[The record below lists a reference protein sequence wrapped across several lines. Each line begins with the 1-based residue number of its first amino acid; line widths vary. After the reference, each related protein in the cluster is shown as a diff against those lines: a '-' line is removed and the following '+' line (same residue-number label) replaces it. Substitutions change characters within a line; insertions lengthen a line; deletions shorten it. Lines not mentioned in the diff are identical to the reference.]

1 MEVRRPPPST
11 ADSGL
16 RAGSP
21 FYLAMAVAISLTAF
35 TGFAFTYFGPVMRGE
50 YPAVSPVVHVHGWS
64 FFAWYLLLP
73 LQALLITAGRR
84 RVHMTLGSASVVL
97 AIVMVFTGILV
108 AAVRI
113 EQGLSTEDP
122 NELTVFWKD
131 FGQLI
136 MFNMLPF
143 AVFYTAAI
151 VRRRKPD
158 MHKRLII
165 MASASALPAAIFRI
179 IVGFGGFYWLATPA
193 WVMPAAFLLPAVFIV
208 VGMIRDRISRGA
220 VHRIY
225 VVGLVILLFVHGI
238 GLVVVGT
245 PTGEALSRIMA
256 GFARVFG
263 WLY

>member
-1 MEVRRPPPST
+1 MTSLPT
-11 ADSGL
+11 TGSGL

-21 FYLAMAVAISLTAF
+21 FYPAMTVAISLTAF
-35 TGFAFTYFGPVMRGE
+35 TGFAFTYFIPMFRGA
-50 YPAVSPVVHVHGWS
+50 YPAVSPLVHLHGWS
-64 FFAWYLLLP
+64 FFVWYLLLP
-73 LQALLITAGRR
+73 LQALLMTAGRR
-84 RVHMTLGSASVVL
+84 RIHMTLGSASVVL
-97 AIVMVFTGILV
+97 AIVMVFTGLLV

-113 EQGLSTEDP
+113 EQGLSATEP
-122 NELTVFWKD
+122 NELTDFWKE

-151 VRRRKPD
+151 IHRRKAD
-158 MHKRLII
+158 IHKRLII

-193 WVMPAAFLLPAVFIV
+193 WVMPAAFLLPAVFIAA
-208 VGMIRDRISRGA
+208 GMIRDRITQGV

-225 VVGLVILLFVHGI
+225 LIGLAFLLFAHGF
-238 GLVVVGT
+238 GLLIVGT
-245 PTGEALSRIMA
+245 PVGEVVSRVMA
-256 GFARVFG
+256 VFAHAFG

>member
-1 MEVRRPPPST
+1 MSENSRSHP
-11 ADSGL
+11 
-16 RAGSP
+16 RAGSW
-21 FYLAMAVAISLTAF
+21 FYLGMAVAISVTAF
-35 TGFAFTYFGPVMRGE
+35 TGFVFTYFGPVLRGQ
-50 YPAVSPVVHVHGWS
+50 YPAVSPFVHVHGWS

-84 RVHMTLGSASVVL
+84 RVHMTLGGASVVL
-97 AIVMVFTGILV
+97 VIVMVFTGILV

-122 NELTVFWKD
+122 NELTLFWRG

-136 MFNMLPF
+136 MFNLLPF

-151 VRRRKPD
+151 VHRRKPD
-158 MHKRLII
+158 LHKRLMIL
-165 MASASALPAAIFRI
+165 ASASALPAAIFRI

-208 VGMIRDRISRGA
+208 IGMIRDHLSRGA

-225 VVGLVILLFVHGI
+225 IVGLVIVVVVHGT
-238 GLVVVGT
+238 GLAVVGT

-256 GFARVFG
+256 GFARLFG

>member
-1 MEVRRPPPST
+1 MESRRAPPPT
-11 ADSGL
+11 TGSGL
-16 RAGSP
+16 RAGSR
-21 FYLAMAVAISLTAF
+21 FYLGMAVAISMTAF
-35 TGFAFTYFGPVMRGE
+35 TGFAFTYFGPVFRAE

-73 LQALLITAGRR
+73 LQAVLITAGRR
-84 RVHMTLGSASVVL
+84 RIHMTLGGASVVL

-113 EQGLSTEDP
+113 EQGLSTENP
-122 NELTVFWKD
+122 NELTAFWKD

-151 VRRRKPD
+151 VGRRKPD
-158 MHKRLII
+158 MHKRLIV

-179 IVGFGGFYWLATPA
+179 IVGFGDFYWLATPA
-193 WVMPAAFLLPAVFIV
+193 WVMPAAFLLPAFFIV
-208 VGMIRDRISRGA
+208 IGMIRDRISRSA

-225 VVGLVILLFVHGI
+225 IVGLPFLLFVHGI
-238 GLVVVGT
+238 SLIIVGT
-245 PTGEALSRIMA
+245 PTGEAMSRIMA
-256 GFARVFG
+256 AFARLFG

>member
-1 MEVRRPPPST
+1 MSEHSRHYP
-11 ADSGL
+11 
-16 RAGSP
+16 RAGSW
-21 FYLAMAVAISLTAF
+21 FYLGMAVAISVSAF
-35 TGFAFTYFGPVMRGE
+35 TGFAFTYFGPVLRGE
-50 YPAVSPVVHVHGWS
+50 YPEVSPVVHVHGWS

-84 RVHMTLGSASVVL
+84 RIHMTLGGASVVL
-97 AIVMVFTGILV
+97 ATVMVFTGILV

-113 EQGLSTEDP
+113 EQGLSAEDP
-122 NELTVFWKD
+122 NELTVFWRD

-143 AVFYTAAI
+143 ALFYTAAI
-151 VRRRKPD
+151 VRRRNAE
-158 MHKRLII
+158 MHKRLVI

-208 VGMIRDRISRGA
+208 IGMIRDRISRGV

-225 VVGLVILLFVHGI
+225 IVGLLILLFVHGI
-238 GLVVVGT
+238 GLIVVGT
-245 PTGEALSRIMA
+245 PTGQGLSRIMA
-256 GFARVFG
+256 AFAHPFG

>member
-1 MEVRRPPPST
+1 MSEQSRHHPRV
-11 ADSGL
+11 
-16 RAGSP
+16 GSR
-21 FYLAMAVAISLTAF
+21 FYLGMAVAISMTAF
-35 TGFAFTYFGPVMRGE
+35 TGFAFTYFGPVLQGE
-50 YPAVSPVVHVHGWS
+50 YPAVSPMIHVHGWS
-64 FFAWYLLLP
+64 FFAWYLLVP

-84 RVHMTLGSASVVL
+84 RIHMTLGSASVVL

-122 NELTVFWKD
+122 NELTVFWRD

-143 AVFYTAAI
+143 ALFYTAAI
-151 VRRRKPD
+151 VRRSKPD
-158 MHKRLII
+158 IHKRLII

-179 IVGFGGFYWLATPA
+179 IVGFGDFYWLATPA

-208 VGMIRDRISRGA
+208 IGMIRDRMSRGA

-225 VVGLVILLFVHGI
+225 VVGLPILLFVHGI
-238 GLVVVGT
+238 GLIIVGT
-245 PTGEALSRIMA
+245 PTGEAMSRIMA
-256 GFARVFG
+256 AFAHLFR

>member
-1 MEVRRPPPST
+1 
-11 ADSGL
+11 
-16 RAGSP
+16 
-21 FYLAMAVAISLTAF
+21 MAVAISMTAF
-35 TGFAFTYFGPVMRGE
+35 TGFAFTYFGPVLRAE

-73 LQALLITAGRR
+73 LQAVLITARR
-84 RVHMTLGSASVVL
+84 RRIHMTLGGASVVL

-113 EQGLSTEDP
+113 EQGLSTENP
-122 NELTVFWKD
+122 NELTAFWKD

-151 VRRRKPD
+151 VGRRKPD
-158 MHKRLII
+158 MHKRLIV

-179 IVGFGGFYWLATPA
+179 IVGFGDFYWLATPA
-193 WVMPAAFLLPAVFIV
+193 WVMPAAFLLPAFFIV
-208 VGMIRDRISRGA
+208 IGMIRDRISRSA

-225 VVGLVILLFVHGI
+225 IVGLPFLLFVHGI
-238 GLVVVGT
+238 SLIIVGT
-245 PTGEALSRIMA
+245 PTGEAMSRIMA
-256 GFARVFG
+256 AFARLFG

>member
-1 MEVRRPPPST
+1 
-11 ADSGL
+11 
-16 RAGSP
+16 
-21 FYLAMAVAISLTAF
+21 MAVAISMTAF
-35 TGFAFTYFGPVMRGE
+35 TGFAFTYFGPVFRAE

-73 LQALLITAGRR
+73 LQAVLITAGRR
-84 RVHMTLGSASVVL
+84 RIHMTLGGASVVL

-113 EQGLSTEDP
+113 EQGLSTENP
-122 NELTVFWKD
+122 NELTAFWKD

-151 VRRRKPD
+151 VGRRKPD
-158 MHKRLII
+158 MHKRLIV

-179 IVGFGGFYWLATPA
+179 IVGFGDFYWLATPA
-193 WVMPAAFLLPAVFIV
+193 WVMPAAFLLPAFFIV
-208 VGMIRDRISRGA
+208 IGMIRDRISRSA

-225 VVGLVILLFVHGI
+225 IVGLPFLLFVHGI
-238 GLVVVGT
+238 SLIIVGT
-245 PTGEALSRIMA
+245 PTGEAMSRIMA
-256 GFARVFG
+256 AFARLFG